1 MRHAGTVNQG
11 AIEAGFECA
20 VPGTPLSKIDEV
32 MEAYIRDHEGC
43 RPAFKNY
50 QPEGAA
56 SPFPFTACI
65 SPNEVVVHG
74 IPGDYRLLP
83 GDLLTIDVG
92 TEYQGFF
99 VDSART
105 RIVPGEAPTEKIIA
119 GNRMIHAV
127 EDILG
132 AQLGVIR
139 DGCNFLTMVQAA
151 EAEAKRHDVLIMPQ
165 WGGHGIGNKIHFEP
179 YIPSA
184 IDRTKP
190 KLTQNVEERLY
201 ARSFLTAG
209 QTICVEPVI
218 TLGNSDI
225 ILDSDQWTYR
235 KTDGHLVAHSERC
248 ILVTETG
255 YELLS

>member
-83 GDLLTIDVG
+83 GDLLT
-92 TEYQGFF
+92 
-99 VDSART
+99 
-105 RIVPGEAPTEKIIA
+105 IA